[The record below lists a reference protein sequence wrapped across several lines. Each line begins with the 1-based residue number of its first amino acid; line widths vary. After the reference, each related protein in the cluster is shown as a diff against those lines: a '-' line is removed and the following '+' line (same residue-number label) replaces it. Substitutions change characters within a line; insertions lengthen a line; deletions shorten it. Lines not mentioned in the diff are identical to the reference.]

1 MASDERLLKILIS
14 RHPLIV
20 VDVSLMKKIE
30 EEKRRI
36 AEAEDRAKNVLFYQ
50 RKQRAAESKLQKQ
63 RELEQKSM
71 QTYPPLVLVFVFRP
85 SSLMLSCNFDCDPP
99 HSLLLILVLSC
110 NARSRH
116 S

>member
-1 MASDERLLKILIS
+1 
-14 RHPLIV
+14 
-20 VDVSLMKKIE
+20 MKKIE

-71 QTYPPLVLVFVFRP
+71 QTYPPLVFVFRP
-85 SSLMLSCNFDCDPP
+85 SSLMLSCNFDCDPSP
-99 HSLLLILVLSC
+99 SSF
-110 NARSRH
+110 SF
-116 S
+116 